1 MIRSMLSRYESF
13 EQTINDLNGLETGRL
28 VIATFASIAI
38 NWLPPIIHRFGEI
51 YPSIDIHLME
61 GGTDD
66 IVTWI
71 EEDRADFG
79 FMSKRQTK
87 TLDWISL
94 QDDPLVAV
102 VPKNY
107 PAPKNNLFPIEDFH
121 EKDFII
127 SAQGIDYD
135 VHYAL
140 ESSHITPNMRF
151 SSTYDHTII
160 AMISEG
166 MGVSILPK
174 LTLRNLENQVDSYL
188 LEPYYSRDL
197 GIAMKSKETM
207 SPAAAKFLEITKK
220 VLPELQ

>member
-1 MIRSMLSRYESF
+1 
-13 EQTINDLNGLETGRL
+13 
-28 VIATFASIAI
+28 
-38 NWLPPIIHRFGEI
+38 
-51 YPSIDIHLME
+51 
-61 GGTDD
+61 
-66 IVTWI
+66 
-71 EEDRADFG
+71 
-79 FMSKRQTK
+79 
-87 TLDWISL
+87 
-94 QDDPLVAV
+94 V